1 MNAPVNSD
9 LSPEDQVYY
18 LLAYYTARDV
28 PDTRLMSIFRCSA
41 ENMAEARADERY
53 LHFYAEELAAIA
65 NTAATLDDTWDKVER
80 TALGQLD
87 ESLAHRGVTDPRVL
101 LGIAVKANTAQRRAG
116 QLARTNAKHG
126 PAIIDVNAQTSGTRV
141 VRLRAG
147 FVQRV
152 SKDGGTERILTR
164 EAEIVTNDT
173 GNLVEVV
180 TPAAMKSI
188 MRRHLGVD
196 TTDMKVIVHGGA
208 DGEVSLDFG
217 NIEDFDNGA

>member
-1 MNAPVNSD
+1 M
-9 LSPEDQVYY
+9 
-18 LLAYYTARDV
+18 
-28 PDTRLMSIFRCSA
+28 
-41 ENMAEARADERY
+41 
-53 LHFYAEELAAIA
+53 
-65 NTAATLDDTWDKVER
+65 
-80 TALGQLD
+80 
-87 ESLAHRGVTDPRVL
+87 

-164 EAEIVTNDT
+164 EAEIVTSDT

-180 TPAAMKSI
+180 TPAAMKSV